1 MKIKLTLGKFF
12 TLAFCVMALVGA
24 VGVLPL
30 LFSKSL
36 YAGLCGGAIIVMNVG
51 LLLTTIFGVRRLFKN
66 ILFFLDFAAFV
77 AIFYFADLSDSYES
91 NYLMLLIF
99 GGFLAWLSHV
109 GMTYFFLLLQVPFKI
124 LGCIMD
130 KKKRAN
136 GIFGGTTWVCN
147 NCIETAD
154 GHVHYCK
161 EKTVTFKNGTP
172 SPSSVEGCIF
182 SEDGK
187 HHYVPAGAGSDINS
201 QVGHVMEWL
210 GIGLGIIAG
219 IAFVIAKFAK
229 G

>member
-36 YAGLCGGAIIVMNVG
+36 YAGLCDVAIIVMNVG
-51 LLLTTIFGVRRLFKN
+51 LVLTTIFCVRRMFKN

-77 AIFYFADLSDSYES
+77 AIFYFVDLSDSYES
-91 NYLMLLIF
+91 NYLILLMF

-109 GMTYFFLLLQVPFKI
+109 GMVYFLLLLAVPFKI
-124 LGCIMD
+124 LGYLMD

-136 GIFGGTTWVCN
+136 GFFGGTTWICK
-147 NCIETAD
+147 NCIETPD
-154 GHVHYCK
+154 GHIHYCND
-161 EKTVTFKNGTP
+161 KTVTFKNSTP
-172 SPSSVEGCIF
+172 SNIDGCIF
-182 SEDGK
+182 SENGK
-187 HHYVPAGAGSDINS
+187 HNYVPAGAVSDINS
-201 QVGHVMEWL
+201 QVGHALGWL
-210 GIGLGIIAG
+210 GLALGVLAAAG
-219 IAFVIAKFAK
+219 ALVASFLK

>member
-1 MKIKLTLGKFF
+1 MKIKLTLGKLI
-12 TLAFCVMALVGA
+12 TLAFCVVAIIGA
-24 VGVLPL
+24 VGVLPM
-30 LFSKSL
+30 LFSKSQ
-36 YAGLCGGAIIVMNVG
+36 YAGLCDIGIIVMNMG
-51 LLLTTIFGVRRLFKN
+51 LILTTLFGLRRIFKN

-91 NYLMLLIF
+91 NYLMMLMF

-109 GMTYFFLLLQVPFKI
+109 GIVYFLLLLGVPFKI
-124 LGCIMD
+124 LGYVTN

-147 NCIETAD
+147 NCIETSD

-172 SPSSVEGCIF
+172 SPSTLNGCIF

-187 HHYVPAGAGSDINS
+187 HHFVQAGAGSDITS
-201 QVGHVMEWL
+201 QVGHAMEWL
-210 GIGLGIIAG
+210 GIGLGVIAG
-219 IAFVIAKFAK
+219 IAALIAKFVM
-229 G
+229 